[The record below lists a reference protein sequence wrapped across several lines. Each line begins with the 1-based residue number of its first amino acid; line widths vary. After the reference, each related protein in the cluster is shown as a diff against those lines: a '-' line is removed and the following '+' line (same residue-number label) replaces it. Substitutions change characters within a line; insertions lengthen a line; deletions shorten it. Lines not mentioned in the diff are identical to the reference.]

1 MQDNKRKY
9 KLSFGELIERISI
22 NQLREMLIEG
32 DITKFTENINDLQ
45 YDIEMLL
52 LNKNISVPSNFIR
65 LIIITAELNTLI
77 WVYKDK
83 MQENPDKYDYYLKKS
98 HQLNGLRN
106 RIKNKI
112 NLVLDGNKI
121 ETTNIEI
128 DGLEGF
134 NISI

>member
-1 MQDNKRKY
+1 MQDEMRY
-9 KLSFGELIERISI
+9 KLSFGELIERITI
-22 NQLREMLIEG
+22 NQLREMLIDG
-32 DITKFTENINDLQ
+32 DTSSYSKNINNLEH
-45 YDIEMLL
+45 DIEMRL
-52 LNKNISVPSNFIR
+52 IDEEFDVPSKLIR

-77 WVYKDK
+77 WTYKDK

-112 NLVLDGNKI
+112 NEVIDGNKLEVTNV
-121 ETTNIEI
+121 ET

>member
-1 MQDNKRKY
+1 MQNSERKY
-9 KLSFGELIERISI
+9 KLSFGELIERITI
-22 NQLREMLIEG
+22 NQLREMLIDG
-32 DITKFTENINDLQ
+32 DTSSYAKSIDDLEH
-45 YDIEMLL
+45 DIEMTLVDKKIDVSSKL
-52 LNKNISVPSNFIR
+52 IR

-77 WVYKDK
+77 WIYKDK

-112 NLVLDGNKI
+112 NWVIDGNKLEVTNV
-121 ETTNIEI
+121 ET